1 MTKRV
6 MDSVR
11 LAVIQHRPST
21 WHSPSVFYAVC
32 VSAFLL
38 ASCQEPIRTD
48 SRTERPQ
55 VEGTR
60 KNPPL
65 PAEYVVIAKHLA
77 DSHRIER
84 NSDELRPG
92 MSQVLAQLKGVLM
105 DVNGLQAVDPDV
117 MSVAAEV
124 SRATESTMTALEQL
138 DALPKPPGSGEMF
151 VDGLLRGFVGD
162 FAGGVQRANEVDG
175 QLNAIREQARRVITG
190 VKQLQTAKLQLPR
203 LATKY
208 GGPPVF
214 RGQTV
219 VIDYDEAWGPHGPK
233 SEITLTNNFSDLHNC
248 TILVEIQGATE
259 VSQNVHFIPD
269 WKGGSSIYASYGT
282 GVAILDETPIKQ
294 TVPAVQRLVVSIWAD
309 ELSQE
314 NIRCQYAGN
323 EQAKDVAR
331 YCKDLRVT
339 AKYREFQKGS
349 LWNTQRGVQLQ
360 LDGIEF
366 IEQPR
371 VTISFRRGQENK
383 ALYWDLERW
392 EAGER
397 KTLDTQGSLAWDPDE
412 ILVEIGFP
420 TTSYKY
426 ISSWKMSN

>member
-6 MDSVR
+6 MDSM
-11 LAVIQHRPST
+11 RPAINQQRSAT
-21 WHSPSVFYAVC
+21 WHGPSIYAVC
-32 VSAFLL
+32 MSALL
-38 ASCQEPIRTD
+38 LTSCQEPNLTD
-48 SRTERPQ
+48 GLTARPQ
-55 VEGTR
+55 VEGAG

-77 DSHRIER
+77 DSHRLER

-92 MSQVLAQLKGVLM
+92 MSYVVAEFKGALM
-105 DVNGLQAVDPDV
+105 DIKGLKAVDPEV
-117 MSVAAEV
+117 MNVAAEV
-124 SRATESTMTALEQL
+124 SRATESTITALEQL

-175 QLNAIREQARRVITG
+175 QLNAIKRQARNLTSGLR
-190 VKQLQTAKLQLPR
+190 QLQTAKLQLPR
-203 LATKY
+203 LARKH
-208 GGPPVF
+208 GGPTVV

-219 VIDYDEAWGPHGPK
+219 LIDYDEAWGPHGPK
-233 SEITLTNNFSDLHNC
+233 SEVTFTNNFGDLHNC
-248 TILVEIQGATE
+248 TILVEIQGAAE
-259 VSQNVHFIPD
+259 VSQNVHFIAN
-269 WKGGSSIYASYGT
+269 WKGGSPIYATYDP

-294 TVPAVQRLVVSIWAD
+294 TVPAVQRVVVSIWAD
-309 ELSQE
+309 EFSQE
-314 NIRCQYAGN
+314 NIRYQYAGN

-331 YCKDLRVT
+331 YCKDLRVS
-339 AKYREFQKGS
+339 AKYREFQKGTV
-349 LWNTQRGVQLQ
+349 WNTQRGVQLQ

-366 IEQPR
+366 IERPR

-392 EAGER
+392 EAGEC

-426 ISSWKMSN
+426 VSSWKMSN